1 MKNQNHDLPRHK
13 RPLWEVVAFTAAFL
27 GLLGLASIMSK
38 ADRYLA
44 QNQERS
50 APEVAAEFSAP

>member
-27 GLLGLASIMSK
+27 GLLGLASIMHK
-38 ADRYLA
+38 VDRFLA
-44 QNQERS
+44 QKQES
-50 APEVAAEFSAP
+50 AAPAVAAEYVAP